1 VSDEQRKDEGAE
13 VEGHIELL
21 KRAEPAVEAE
31 DDEDDVQAHARL
43 SSIRMD

>member
-1 VSDEQRKDEGAE
+1 VSNEQRKDEGPE
-13 VEGHIELL
+13 VEGHIERLNL
-21 KRAEPAVEAE
+21 AEPVVEAE